1 MPSILIVEKL
11 GSIKSLNAKTLTES
25 ELYKKAGFKSDEGF
39 KLFTTWNLE
48 LGAKKY
54 SISLYGKTTGRAN
67 QENKYEF
74 PPPVDKLLFF
84 GNCILINKTD
94 DAIANLTE
102 DEWTTIYEKLY
113 GGFEDLDD
121 LQSDDDD
128 ELLTEDEDEPGVKR
142 TKTGYVKDGFIIDDD
157 ESDDVDADDDDS
169 LGDDVVSDEPSDE
182 EAVRK
187 SKVKSRKAANVKK
200 SAPKRTVKKA
210 FETTKTGK
218 GNDIDVDVEDVC
230 DVEEDLYL
238 DCTSELCEEEYV

>member
-1 MPSILIVEKL
+1 M
-11 GSIKSLNAKTLTES
+11 
-25 ELYKKAGFKSDEGF
+25 
-39 KLFTTWNLE
+39 
-48 LGAKKY
+48 
-54 SISLYGKTTGRAN
+54 
-67 QENKYEF
+67 
-74 PPPVDKLLFF
+74 DKLLFF
-84 GNCILINKTD
+84 GNCILVNKTD
-94 DAIANLTE
+94 DEIANLTE

-157 ESDDVDADDDDS
+157 DSDDVDDDDDAS
-169 LGDDVVSDEPSDE
+169 GDDVASDEPSDE

-187 SKVKSRKAANVKK
+187 SKVKSRKATNVKK
-200 SAPKRTVKKA
+200 PAPKRNVKKA
-210 FETTKTGK
+210 FETTKNGK
-218 GNDIDVDVEDVC
+218 GNEIDVEVEDVG

>member
-1 MPSILIVEKL
+1 MNGVR
-11 GSIKSLNAKTLTES
+11 GSAIRRRSLAAD
-25 ELYKKAGFKSDEGF
+25 KAARG
-39 KLFTTWNLE
+39 
-48 LGAKKY
+48 GA
-54 SISLYGKTTGRAN
+54 SSGRTC
-67 QENKYEF
+67 
-74 PPPVDKLLFF
+74 PVPPVQ
-84 GNCILINKTD
+84 LIGHEVLAARARLERIARVARLRGVLKTD
-94 DAIANLTE
+94 DEIANLTE

-157 ESDDVDADDDDS
+157 DSDDVDDDDDAS
-169 LGDDVVSDEPSDE
+169 GDDVASDEPSDE

-187 SKVKSRKAANVKK
+187 SKVKSRKATNVKK
-200 SAPKRTVKKA
+200 PAPKRNVKKA
-210 FETTKTGK
+210 FETTKNGK
-218 GNDIDVDVEDVC
+218 GNEIDVEVEDVG

>member
-11 GSIKSLNAKTLTES
+11 GSVKSLNAKTLTES

-39 KLFTTWNLE
+39 KLFTTWNIE
-48 LGAKKY
+48 LGPKKY

-94 DAIANLTE
+94 DGIANLTE

-142 TKTGYVKDGFIIDDD
+142 TKTGYVKDGFVVDGDDD
-157 ESDDVDADDDDS
+157 EDDEEDDEDPEDEDDDE
-169 LGDDVVSDEPSDE
+169 DE
-182 EAVRK
+182 VY
-187 SKVKSRKAANVKK
+187 VKKPVKK
-200 SAPKRTVKKA
+200 SSSKKSSKIA
-210 FETTKTGK
+210 SVFELK
-218 GNDIDVDVEDVC
+218 DVDPENT
-230 DVEEDLYL
+230 YL
-238 DCTSELCEEEYV
+238 DCTSELSEESYIE